1 MENLRL
7 GFVIIFLF
15 ASAGGLQLCK
25 QWEDGKGGE
34 VCCKGCESGAYMDK
48 KCGKEQSQ
56 LCRPCMQGS
65 FNTDPTKKQ
74 CAPCRT
80 CQGLLKEDQP
90 CTNVTDA
97 KCTCIEGYR
106 CVSENCD
113 RCVKV
118 CQQGEE
124 PTDTGDCQ
132 PCPAGKF
139 NTEKNEK
146 CKPWRTDCPPGEVLC
161 NNGTAEK
168 DTDCEPIPPD
178 AEANI
183 TVVVAAVSSMFLAMA
198 AMFGLYVVKV
208 TRKKK
213 EKVGAPESRTRV
225 IQVAQAEEDACS
237 CRYPEEEQGG
247 WEESEELD
255 SKLMEV

>member
-1 MENLRL
+1 M
-7 GFVIIFLF
+7 V
-15 ASAGGLQLCK
+15 
-25 QWEDGKGGE
+25 
-34 VCCKGCESGAYMDK
+34 K

-56 LCRPCMQGS
+56 LCTPCMQGS

-74 CAPCRT
+74 CTPCRT
-80 CQGLLKEDQP
+80 CQGILKEDKP

-106 CVSENCD
+106 CESENCE
-113 RCVKV
+113 RCAKV

-124 PTDTGDCQ
+124 PTDTGDCR

-139 NTEKNEK
+139 NTEKNGK
-146 CKPWRTDCPPGEVLC
+146 CKPWRTECPPGEVVC

-168 DTDCEPIPPD
+168 DIECEPIPPD
-178 AEANI
+178 ANSNI
-183 TVVVAAVSSMFLAMA
+183 SVVIAAVSSTFLALA

-213 EKVGAPESRTRV
+213 EKEGAPESRTRV
-225 IQVAQAEEDACS
+225 IQVAQAEEDTCS

-247 WEESEELD
+247 GEESEDLD